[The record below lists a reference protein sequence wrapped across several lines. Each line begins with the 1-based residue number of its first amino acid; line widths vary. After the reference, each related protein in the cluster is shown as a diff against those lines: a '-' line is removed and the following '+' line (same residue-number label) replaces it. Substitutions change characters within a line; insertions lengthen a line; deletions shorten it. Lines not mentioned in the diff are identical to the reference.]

1 MLMIAK
7 TPISH
12 AERRPGWPAGK
23 VYFLVLLC
31 GLALYGATAQ
41 RGAAWQDSGIHQS
54 RVLHSRYT
62 NPWGLALAHPLYI
75 AMCQPLKLL
84 GVANL
89 PTCMN
94 LLSGVGMAVVLA
106 NVYLLGFWMTGRQ
119 AAAILA
125 AAMLGLGHTAWWLGT
140 IAETYP
146 WVTAGLTTELLLL
159 VWMIARPRWWKL
171 VLLALVN
178 GLGFSLHNFALLAM
192 PVYAATAL
200 IMVSR
205 GRLPAWALAA
215 AAGCWL
221 AGAALQLSLI
231 IQAGLASGD
240 WYATI
245 QLALFGDRWRGDVMS
260 LSVKAVGWAGAY
272 IGLNWPFLSIVPVA
286 VGWWLMPNRAGKA
299 AGSALGAVA
308 AIHLVFAARYSVVD
322 QFMFL
327 LPAYALLAVGA
338 AVGIDRLC
346 LEGRGR
352 RVWTALILISLAL
365 TPVLYG
371 VTPLVLDK
379 MGKSIRPNRAF
390 PFRNENRY
398 WITPWK
404 VDERSAD
411 RFGREGLAVAAPDG
425 VIVVDP
431 VLAPPLLLL
440 QQCEGL
446 EPKVQVETV
455 GNSILGTYK
464 EDPPGFRRALGNRP
478 LFAVA
483 SKPESKS
490 VPVGLRDAVET
501 QLDWPLLRLRFR
513 DVSPAS
519 SPSAGRNVSSTSRE
533 GAKND
538 GPGE

>member
-1 MLMIAK
+1 
-7 TPISH
+7 
-12 AERRPGWPAGK
+12 
-23 VYFLVLLC
+23 
-31 GLALYGATAQ
+31 
-41 RGAAWQDSGIHQS
+41 
-54 RVLHSRYT
+54 
-62 NPWGLALAHPLYI
+62 LAHPLYI
-75 AMCQPLKLL
+75 AMCQPLKLP
-84 GVANL
+84 GVAHL

-106 NVYLLGFWMTGRQ
+106 NVYLLGFWMTGRH
-119 AAAILA
+119 AAAVLA

-146 WVTAGLTTELLLL
+146 WVAAGLTTELLLL
-159 VWMIARPRWWKL
+159 VWLIARPRWWKL

-178 GLGFSLHNFALLAM
+178 GLGFSLHNFALLAT
-192 PVYAATAL
+192 PVYVATAL
-200 IMVSR
+200 ILVYR

-215 AAGCWL
+215 AAGGWV

-240 WYATI
+240 WAATI
-245 QLALFGDRWRGDVMS
+245 QSALFGDRWRGDVMS

-286 VGWWLMPNRAGKA
+286 VGWWMMPNRAGKA

-327 LPAYALLAVGA
+327 LPTYALFAVGA

-346 LEGRGR
+346 LEGHRGR
-352 RVWTALILISLAL
+352 RVWSALILISLAL

-371 VTPLVLDK
+371 ATPPVLNK
-379 MGKSIRPNRAF
+379 MGMSIRPNRAF
-390 PFRNENRY
+390 PCRNENRY

-404 VDERSAD
+404 FNEESAET
-411 RFGREGLAVAAPDG
+411 FGRKALAVAAPDG

-431 VLAPPLLLL
+431 VLAQPLLLL

-446 EPKVQVETV
+446 QPKVQIETV
-455 GNSILGTYK
+455 GNSILGEYK
-464 EDPPGFRRALGNRP
+464 EDPAGFRRALGNRP

-490 VPVGLRDAVET
+490 VPADLRDAVET
-501 QLDWPLLRLRFR
+501 KLDWPLLRLRFK
-513 DVSPAS
+513 DGSPAPK
-519 SPSAGRNVSSTSRE
+519 PSASRNVSASRE
-533 GAKND
+533 
-538 GPGE
+538 